1 MAGADIDVKDILL
14 LGSYKGAFSSVM
26 SSIDGQFNSASM
38 FLDGLVDQ
46 YIRQITN
53 SIHTI
58 VSNRQQGIHKAE
70 VDLVKAAAQTPPSPS
85 EIANAVKR
93 MEHCKEAFEMAKKT
107 EKQSEELVK
116 QLRIKVIQ
124 ARDQVRHYQ
133 VDMRNKNSEA
143 VHYLG
148 AYIDALNKYKEQN
161 GS

>member
-1 MAGADIDVKDILL
+1 MAGGDIDVKDILL
-14 LGSYKGAFSSVM
+14 LGSYKGAFSSAM
-26 SSIDGQFNSASM
+26 SSIDGQFNFASM

-58 VSNRQQGIHKAE
+58 VRNRQQGIHKAE
-70 VDLVKAAAQTPPSPS
+70 VDLAKAVAQTPPSPS
-85 EIANAVKR
+85 EIANAAKR
-93 MEHCKEAFEMAKKT
+93 FEHCKEAFEMAKKT

-116 QLRIKVIQ
+116 QLRIKVVQ

-133 VDMRNKNSEA
+133 VEVRNKNSEA
-143 VHYLG
+143 IHYLG
-148 AYIDALNKYKEQN
+148 AYIDVLNKYKEQN